1 MQVGKLY
8 QIKKFFWFLFPS
20 KDIATTRTDPA
31 LLATSRLAVA
41 ATSAAADVAAANAA
55 YFSKHFKCNV
65 TYLSPETI
73 LFPVEIDGRHMKIV
87 SGEGVGWIIYPENDE
102 WTKGTIEEVKE

>member
-8 QIKKFFWFLFPS
+8 QVKQYFWYLYPS
-20 KDIATTRTDPA
+20 KDIA
-31 LLATSRLAVA
+31 
-41 ATSAAADVAAANAA
+41 AAAAAAAASEAAAANAA

-102 WTKGTIEEVKE
+102 WTKGTIEEVNQ